1 MKTYLVY
8 EGKSNTMFI
17 DYGNGLL
24 DYYNDTL
31 GMWLPLDAS
40 WDYLTN
46 TYLNIE
52 IHILDMWESGQNELY

>member
-1 MKTYLVY
+1 
-8 EGKSNTMFI
+8 MFI